1 MRPAPLLFLTMCAA
15 CSSTKQPATPAAPPV
30 VTITATDFAF
40 SAPDT
45 IAAGLTTF
53 RLVNHGKEPHQAV
66 IFTAPGKS
74 FTELETAAVL
84 TGSGPAAEAKWFQ
97 TFVAMQPAFPG
108 SPGAVLAPDSVVI
121 TSNLAPG
128 NYLIAC
134 FIPSPDGKWHVQKG
148 MFRRL
153 VVTPAASGATATAE
167 PKSDITVTLS
177 DYTFATST
185 PLTAGTHTIR
195 VENAG
200 PQLHEL
206 TIERLA
212 PGKTLAD
219 WQKWAAGGM
228 KGAPV
233 SMPVGGF
240 TGPDKG
246 KVGWL
251 TLTFTPGNYL
261 FLCYVPDVKD
271 GAPHLMHGMV
281 KLMTV
286 S

>member
-1 MRPAPLLFLTMCAA
+1 MRPWFASCLLIGIA
-15 CSSTKQPATPAAPPV
+15 CSPAKPPATPAPTV
-30 VTITATDFAF
+30 VTITATDYTFA
-40 SAPDT
+40 APDSVV
-45 IAAGLTTF
+45 AGLTTF
-53 RLVNHGKEPHQAV
+53 RLLNAGREPHQAV
-66 IFTAPGKS
+66 VFGAPGKS
-74 FTELETAAVL
+74 FAELEAAAVPR
-84 TGSGPAAEAKWFQ
+84 GSDVEWWRGILQ
-97 TFVAMQPAFPG
+97 MQPTFPG
-108 SPGAVLAPDSVVI
+108 GPGVIMSGDSSIVTVD
-121 TSNLAPG
+121 LAPG

-148 MFRRL
+148 MLRRL
-153 VVTPAASGATATAE
+153 VVTAAPAGAAVAAE

-177 DYTFATST
+177 DYAFTAST

-195 VENAG
+195 IENSG
-200 PQLHEL
+200 PQIHEL

-219 WQKWAAGGM
+219 FQRWLAGGM

-251 TLTFTPGNYL
+251 TVTLTPGTYL
-261 FLCYVPDVKD
+261 LTCYVPDTKD
-271 GAPHLMHGMV
+271 AAPHLVHGMV
-281 KLMTV
+281 KEVTI